1 MPRRTRRE
9 LAAENAVL
17 FGKLEQVRD
26 DLDEFLDDASNEEF
40 EDEASDGDDGEE
52 PEADAPDRPGAS
64 AEDEG

>member
-26 DLDEFLDDASNEEF
+26 DLDAFLDDASDEEF

-52 PEADAPDRPGAS
+52 PEADTPDSHGAS
-64 AEDEG
+64 TEDEG